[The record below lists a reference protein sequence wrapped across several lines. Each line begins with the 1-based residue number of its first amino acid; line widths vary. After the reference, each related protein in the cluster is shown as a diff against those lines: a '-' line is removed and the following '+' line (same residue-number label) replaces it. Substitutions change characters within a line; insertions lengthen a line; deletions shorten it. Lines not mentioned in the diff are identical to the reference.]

1 MADRRSFLAM
11 SSGAVLAAALGPA
24 VRAQST
30 SNSLFSN
37 RNLGAYAQGLMTQAT
52 FERLVGSVFTVDLG
66 DGKYA
71 WITLLSAKDASS
83 LTASSSSTSKLR
95 VSTAGNTAATG
106 RSSSSFILNFTTGGK
121 LVPQE
126 SYTLDHGRLGSFVAF
141 LVPGDP
147 VKGVTCSAVFNIL

>member
-1 MADRRSFLAM
+1 
-11 SSGAVLAAALGPA
+11 
-24 VRAQST
+24 
-30 SNSLFSN
+30 
-37 RNLGAYAQGLMTQAT
+37 MTQAT
-52 FERLVGSVFTVDLG
+52 FERFVGSVFTVDLG